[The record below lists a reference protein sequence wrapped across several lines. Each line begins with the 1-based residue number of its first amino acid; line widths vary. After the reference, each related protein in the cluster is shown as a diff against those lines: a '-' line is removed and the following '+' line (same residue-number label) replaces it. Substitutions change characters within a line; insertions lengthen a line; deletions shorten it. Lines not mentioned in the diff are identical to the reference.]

1 MASSKGGKREGSGRP
16 PTATRQIRTTE
27 AVIARINPHVE
38 QLIETQLREAFG
50 GYDIIEEEYVPS
62 RDAKATP
69 GTVVLSKRKL
79 SKARPN
85 LGALES
91 LLNRAVGRPAQ
102 QLDLSLLEDK
112 GGAMNMTPEL
122 AAKLR
127 AVYAEYARTRLA
139 EPSNGTATH

>member
-1 MASSKGGKREGSGRP
+1 MAGQRGGRREGSGRHST
-16 PTATRQIRTTE
+16 PTKYLKSTQ
-27 AVIARINPHVE
+27 AVVEKILPHLDDLIA
-38 QLIETQLREAFG
+38 TQLREAFG
-50 GYDIIEEEYVPS
+50 GYEVVEEEYV
-62 RDAKATP
+62 RERGDGEGAGAM
-69 GTVVLSKRKL
+69 VLNKRKI
-79 SKARPN
+79 SRARPN

-127 AVYAEYARTRLA
+127 AVYAEHARVKLA
-139 EPSNGTATH
+139 VPGGEDGAD